1 MTPKLTVFGEV
12 LWDVLPDAR
21 LAGGATMNVAAHL
34 QRYGMD
40 VAFISRVGHD
50 ELGAEL
56 LAFMAQQGLSTTFV
70 QTGETHL
77 TGIAKANVSDNN
89 EVTYKILHPVAWDY
103 IQFDAAAAEQVTTS
117 DYFVYGTLAA
127 RDRTSRDTLL
137 RYLGYTGTRPQAAQ
151 ASRTPHTCIPVFDV
165 NLRPP
170 HYVREEV
177 LELLGLASIVKMN
190 EHEIRE
196 VTGWLTPFEN
206 EKQAMA
212 FLTDHFSLDML
223 ILTCGGDGAMVFTR
237 NGEFESHAGFTVE
250 VADTIGSGD
259 AFLGAFLYQNA
270 TGHSLAE
277 SLEFASAAG
286 AFVAGKAGALPAFGE
301 SDIQDFMHTQ
311 LPQLPL
317 RQLPVTH

>member
-12 LWDVLPDAR
+12 LWDVLPDVR

-56 LAFMAQQGLSTTFV
+56 LAFMTQQGLDTQWV

-77 TGIAKANVSDNN
+77 TGIAKANVSDSN

-103 IQFDAAAAEQVTTS
+103 IQFDAAAAQQVAES
-117 DYFVYGTLAA
+117 DFFVYGTLAA
-127 RDRTSRDTLL
+127 RDRTSRETLL
-137 RYLGYTGTRPQAAQ
+137 RYLAPSPVR
-151 ASRTPHTCIPVFDV
+151 VFDV

-170 HYVREEV
+170 HYSREQV
-177 LELLGLASIVKMN
+177 LELLGFASIVKMN
-190 EHEIRE
+190 EHELRE
-196 VTGWLTPFEN
+196 VTGWLTTFES

-212 FLTDHFSLDML
+212 YILERFKLDMFV
-223 ILTCGGDGAMVFTR
+223 LTCGAEGAMVLT
-237 NGEFESHAGFTVE
+237 GGSEYHQHPGFRVE

-259 AFLGAFLYQNA
+259 AFLGAFLYQTA
-270 TGHSLAE
+270 TGHALAA
-277 SLEFASAAG
+277 SLEFACAAG
-286 AFVAGKAGALPAFGE
+286 AFVAGKAGALPAFSE
-301 SDIQDFMHTQ
+301 TDIQDFIHLQ
-311 LPQLPL
+311 H
-317 RQLPVTH
+317 PVTH

>member
-50 ELGAEL
+50 ELGTEL
-56 LAFMAQQGLSTTFV
+56 LAFMAQQGLDTRWV

-77 TGIAKANVSDNN
+77 TGIAKANVSDSH

-103 IQFDAAAAEQVTTS
+103 IQFDAAAAQQVAES
-117 DYFVYGTLAA
+117 DFFVYGTLAA

-137 RYLGYTGTRPQAAQ
+137 RYLAHAR
-151 ASRTPHTCIPVFDV
+151 RPVFDV

-170 HYVREEV
+170 HYSREQV
-177 LELLGLASIVKMN
+177 LELLGFARIVKMN
-190 EHEIRE
+190 EHELRE
-196 VTGWLTPFEN
+196 VTEWLAAFEN

-212 FLTDHFSLDML
+212 FLIDHFKLDL
-223 ILTCGGDGAMVFTR
+223 FVLTCGAEGAMVLTR
-237 NGEFESHAGFTVE
+237 DGEYHRHAGFTVE

-259 AFLGAFLYQNA
+259 AFLGAFLYQTA
-270 TGHSLAE
+270 TGHALPE
-277 SLEFASAAG
+277 SLEFACAAG

-301 SDIQDFMHTQ
+301 IDIHDFIHAQ
-311 LPQLPL
+311 QPH
-317 RQLPVTH
+317 PVTH

>member
-12 LWDVLPDAR
+12 LWDVLPDVR

-56 LAFMAQQGLSTTFV
+56 LAFMTQHGLDTQWV

-77 TGIAKANVSDNN
+77 TGIAKANVSDSN

-103 IQFDAAAAEQVTTS
+103 IQFDDAAARQVAAS
-117 DYFVYGTLAA
+117 DFFVYGTLAA

-137 RYLGYTGTRPQAAQ
+137 RYLGHARTR
-151 ASRTPHTCIPVFDV
+151 VFDV

-170 HYVREEV
+170 HYTREQV
-177 LELLGLASIVKMN
+177 LELLGFANIVKMN

-196 VTGWLTPFEN
+196 VTAWLTPFED
-206 EKQAMA
+206 EKQAMT
-212 FLTDHFSLDML
+212 FLIDRFKLDML
-223 ILTCGGDGAMVFTR
+223 VLTCGADGAMVLTSSGDFHR
-237 NGEFESHAGFTVE
+237 HAGFTVE

-259 AFLGAFLYQNA
+259 AFLGALLYQTA
-270 TGHSLAE
+270 TGHPLSE
-277 SLEFASAAG
+277 SLEFACAAG
-286 AFVAGKAGALPAFGE
+286 AFVAGKSGALPAFGE
-301 SDIQDFMHTQ
+301 TDIQDFIHAQ
-311 LPQLPL
+311 LPP
-317 RQLPVTH
+317 RQHPVTH

>member
-40 VAFISRVGHD
+40 VSFISRVGHD

-56 LAFMAQQGLSTTFV
+56 LAFMAQQGLDTQWV

-77 TGIAKANVSDNN
+77 TGIAKANVSDSN

-103 IQFDAAAAEQVTTS
+103 IQFDAAAAQQVADS
-117 DYFVYGTLAA
+117 DFFVYGTLAA
-127 RDRTSRDTLL
+127 RDHTTHDTLL
-137 RYLGYTGTRPQAAQ
+137 RYLGHSGDRHTGA
-151 ASRTPHTCIPVFDV
+151 PHRCIPVFDV

-170 HYVREEV
+170 HYTREQV
-177 LELLGLASIVKMN
+177 LELLGFASIVKMN

-212 FLTDHFSLDML
+212 FLIDHFKLDMFV
-223 ILTCGGDGAMVFTR
+223 LTCGAEGAMVLTGG
-237 NGEFESHAGFTVE
+237 GEYHQHAGFTVE

-259 AFLGAFLYQNA
+259 AFLGAFLYQAA
-270 TGHSLAE
+270 TGHPLSG
-277 SLEFASAAG
+277 SLEFACAAG

-301 SDIQDFMHTQ
+301 SDIQDFIHA
-311 LPQLPL
+311 QLPL
-317 RQLPVTH
+317 RQQPLRQQPQPVTH

>member
-40 VAFISRVGHD
+40 VSFISRVGHD

-56 LAFMAQQGLSTTFV
+56 LAFMAQHGLDTQWV

-77 TGIAKANVSDNN
+77 TGIAKANVSDSN

-103 IQFDAAAAEQVTTS
+103 IQFDAAAGQRIADS
-117 DYFVYGTLAA
+117 GFFVYGTLAA

-137 RYLGYTGTRPQAAQ
+137 RYLAYARV
-151 ASRTPHTCIPVFDV
+151 RIFDV

-170 HYVREEV
+170 HYTREQV
-177 LELLGLASIVKMN
+177 LELLGFANIVKMN

-212 FLTDHFSLDML
+212 FLIDHFKLDML
-223 ILTCGGDGAMVFTR
+223 VLTRGAEGAMVLTGT
-237 NGEFESHAGFTVE
+237 GEFHRHAGFTVE

-259 AFLGAFLYQNA
+259 AFLGAFLYQTA
-270 TGHSLAE
+270 TGHSISD
-277 SLEFASAAG
+277 SLEFACAAG

-301 SDIQDFMHTQ
+301 TDIQEFIHA
-311 LPQLPL
+311 PI
-317 RQLPVTH
+317 VH

>member
-12 LWDVLPDAR
+12 LWDVLPDVR

-34 QRYGMD
+34 RRYGMD
-40 VAFISRVGHD
+40 AAFISRVGRD
-50 ELGAEL
+50 ELGTEL
-56 LAFMAQQGLSTTFV
+56 LAFMAQHGLDTQWV

-77 TGIAKANVSDNN
+77 TGIAKANVSDSN

-103 IQFDAAAAEQVTTS
+103 IQFDVAAAELVAES

-127 RDRTSRDTLL
+127 RDHTTRDTLL
-137 RYLGYTGTRPQAAQ
+137 RYLTRPGSRQA
-151 ASRTPHTCIPVFDV
+151 RNRVFDV

-170 HYVREEV
+170 HYTRELV
-177 LELLGLASIVKMN
+177 LELLSLANVVKMN

-212 FLTDHFSLDML
+212 FLIGHFDLDML
-223 ILTCGGDGAMVFTR
+223 ILTCGGDGAMVLTR
-237 NGEFESHAGFTVE
+237 GGKYHRHAGFTVE

-259 AFLGAFLYQNA
+259 AFLGAFLYQTA
-270 TGHSLAE
+270 TSHSLPD
-277 SLEFASAAG
+277 SLEFACAAG

-301 SDIQDFMHTQ
+301 SDIRAFIQA
-311 LPQLPL
+311 
-317 RQLPVTH
+317 RQPVPVH

>member
-12 LWDVLPDAR
+12 LWDVLPDVR

-56 LAFMAQQGLSTTFV
+56 LAFMTQHGLDTQWV

-77 TGIAKANVSDNN
+77 TGIAKANVSDSN

-103 IQFDAAAAEQVTTS
+103 IQFDAAAAQQIAES
-117 DYFVYGTLAA
+117 DFFVYGSLAA

-137 RYLGYTGTRPQAAQ
+137 RYLGYA
-151 ASRTPHTCIPVFDV
+151 RTCVFDV

-170 HYVREEV
+170 HYTREQV
-177 LELLGLASIVKMN
+177 LELLGFAGIVKMN

-196 VTGWLTPFEN
+196 VTAWLTPFED
-206 EKQAMA
+206 EKQAMT
-212 FLTDHFSLDML
+212 FLIDRFKLDML
-223 ILTCGGDGAMVFTR
+223 VLTCGAEGAIVLTSS
-237 NGEFESHAGFTVE
+237 GEYHRHAGFTVE

-259 AFLGAFLYQNA
+259 AFLGAFLYQTA
-270 TGHSLAE
+270 TGHSLSE
-277 SLEFASAAG
+277 SLEFACAAG

-301 SDIQDFMHTQ
+301 TDIQDFIHTKH
-311 LPQLPL
+311 
-317 RQLPVTH
+317 PVTH

>member
-40 VAFISRVGHD
+40 VSFISRVGHD

-56 LAFMAQQGLSTTFV
+56 LAFMAQQGLDTRWV

-77 TGIAKANVSDNN
+77 TGIAKANVSDSN

-103 IQFDAAAAEQVTTS
+103 IQFDDAAAQQIADS
-117 DYFVYGTLAA
+117 DFFVYGTLAA
-127 RDRTSRDTLL
+127 RDHTTRDTLL
-137 RYLGYTGTRPQAAQ
+137 RYLAQ
-151 ASRTPHTCIPVFDV
+151 PGSGHACTPVFDV

-170 HYVREEV
+170 HYTREQV
-177 LELLGLASIVKMN
+177 LELLDFAGIVKMN

-212 FLTDHFSLDML
+212 FLIDRFKLDMFV
-223 ILTCGGDGAMVFTR
+223 LTCGAEGAMVLT
-237 NGEFESHAGFTVE
+237 GDGQYHQHPGFTVE

-259 AFLGAFLYQNA
+259 AFLGAFLYQTA
-270 TGHSLAE
+270 TGHPLSE
-277 SLEFASAAG
+277 SLEFACAAG

-301 SDIQDFMHTQ
+301 SDIQDFIHAQQPMRQ
-311 LPQLPL
+311 PSL
-317 RQLPVTH
+317 RQQPVTH

>member
-50 ELGAEL
+50 ELGDEL
-56 LAFMAQQGLSTTFV
+56 LAFMAQHGLDTQWV

-77 TGIAKANVSDNN
+77 TGIAKANVSDSN

-103 IQFDAAAAEQVTTS
+103 IQFDAAAAQQVAHS
-117 DYFVYGTLAA
+117 DFFVYGTLAA
-127 RDRTSRDTLL
+127 RDHTTRATLM
-137 RYLGYTGTRPQAAQ
+137 RYLSHAQTR
-151 ASRTPHTCIPVFDV
+151 VFDV

-170 HYVREEV
+170 HYTREQV
-177 LELLGLASIVKMN
+177 LELLGFAGIVKMN

-196 VTGWLTPFEN
+196 VMGWLTPFES

-212 FLTDHFSLDML
+212 FLIDHFKLDML
-223 ILTCGGDGAMVFTR
+223 VLTCGADGAMLLTAS
-237 NGEFESHAGFTVE
+237 GEFHQHPGFIVE

-259 AFLGAFLYQNA
+259 AFLGAFLYQTA
-270 TGHSLAE
+270 TGHPLAE
-277 SLEFASAAG
+277 SLEFACAAG

-301 SDIQDFMHTQ
+301 TDIQDFIHA
-311 LPQLPL
+311 QLPL
-317 RQLPVTH
+317 GQHPLGQHPLGQHSVTH

>member
-56 LAFMAQQGLSTTFV
+56 LTFMEQHGLDTQWV

-77 TGIAKANVSDNN
+77 TGIAKANVSDSN

-103 IQFDAAAAEQVTTS
+103 IQFDAAAAQQVAES
-117 DYFVYGTLAA
+117 DFFVYGTLAA

-137 RYLGYTGTRPQAAQ
+137 RYLGHAQTR
-151 ASRTPHTCIPVFDV
+151 VFDV

-170 HYVREEV
+170 HYSREQV
-177 LELLGLASIVKMN
+177 LELLGFANVVKMN
-190 EHEIRE
+190 EHELRE
-196 VTGWLTPFEN
+196 VTGWLTTFEN

-212 FLTDHFSLDML
+212 YIIARFKLDMFV
-223 ILTCGGDGAMVFTR
+223 LTCGAEGAMVLTGS
-237 NGEFESHAGFTVE
+237 GEFHQHPGFTVE

-259 AFLGAFLYQNA
+259 AFLGAFLYQTA
-270 TGHSLAE
+270 TGHPLAD
-277 SLEFASAAG
+277 SLEFACAAG
-286 AFVAGKAGALPAFGE
+286 AFVAGKAGALPAFSE
-301 SDIQDFMHTQ
+301 TDIQEFIHAQ
-311 LPQLPL
+311 RLLPII
-317 RQLPVTH
+317 H

>member
-56 LAFMAQQGLSTTFV
+56 LAFMAQQGLDTQWV

-77 TGIAKANVSDNN
+77 TGIAKANVSDSN

-103 IQFDAAAAEQVTTS
+103 IQFDAAAAEQVASS
-117 DYFVYGTLAA
+117 DFFVYGTLAA

-137 RYLGYTGTRPQAAQ
+137 RYLANAQ
-151 ASRTPHTCIPVFDV
+151 ARVFDV

-170 HYVREEV
+170 HYSREQV
-177 LELLGLASIVKMN
+177 LELLGFASIVKTN

-196 VTGWLTPFEN
+196 VTGWLTTFES
-206 EKQAMA
+206 EKQAMTYLVDR
-212 FLTDHFSLDML
+212 FKLDML
-223 ILTCGGDGAMVFTR
+223 VLTCGADGAMVLTR
-237 NGEFESHAGFTVE
+237 NGEFHQHAGFTVE

-259 AFLGAFLYQNA
+259 AFLGAFLCQTA
-270 TGHSLAE
+270 TGHSLSE
-277 SLEFASAAG
+277 SLEFACAAG

-301 SDIQDFMHTQ
+301 TDIHEFIQAQRLQPIIH
-311 LPQLPL
+311 
-317 RQLPVTH
+317 

>member
-56 LAFMAQQGLSTTFV
+56 LAFMAEQGLDTQWV

-77 TGIAKANVSDNN
+77 TGIAKANVSDSN

-103 IQFDAAAAEQVTTS
+103 IQFDAAAAQQVAES
-117 DYFVYGTLAA
+117 DFFVYGTLAA

-137 RYLGYTGTRPQAAQ
+137 RYLAHAQTR
-151 ASRTPHTCIPVFDV
+151 VFDV

-170 HYVREEV
+170 HYSREQV
-177 LELLGLASIVKMN
+177 LELLGFASIVKMN
-190 EHEIRE
+190 EHELRE
-196 VTGWLTPFEN
+196 VTGWLTAFED
-206 EKQAMA
+206 EKQAMTY
-212 FLTDHFSLDML
+212 LTDRFKLDMFV
-223 ILTCGGDGAMVFTR
+223 LTCGADGAMVLTGA
-237 NGEFESHAGFTVE
+237 GEYHRHPGFTVE

-259 AFLGAFLYQNA
+259 AFLGAFLYQTA
-270 TGHSLAE
+270 TGHPLAE
-277 SLEFASAAG
+277 SLEFACAAG
-286 AFVAGKAGALPAFGE
+286 AFVAGKAGALPIFSE
-301 SDIQDFMHTQ
+301 TDIQDFIHAQ
-311 LPQLPL
+311 PQPI
-317 RQLPVTH
+317 LPVIH

>member
-50 ELGAEL
+50 ELGDEL
-56 LAFMAQQGLSTTFV
+56 LAFIVQHGLNTQWV

-77 TGIAKANVSDNN
+77 TGIAKANVSDSH

-103 IQFDAAAAEQVTTS
+103 IQFDEAAARQVS
-117 DYFVYGTLAA
+117 DSDFFVYGTLAA

-137 RYLGYTGTRPQAAQ
+137 RYLARTGTGHAGEPGA
-151 ASRTPHTCIPVFDV
+151 RTPHPCIPVFDV

-170 HYVREEV
+170 HYTREQV
-177 LELLGLASIVKMN
+177 LDLLGFASIVKMN

-196 VTGWLTPFEN
+196 VTGWLTTFES
-206 EKQAMA
+206 EKHAMTYLIDR
-212 FLTDHFSLDML
+212 FKLDML
-223 ILTCGGDGAMVFTR
+223 VLTCGADGAMVLTSGGDF
-237 NGEFESHAGFTVE
+237 SQHAGFTVE

-259 AFLGAFLYQNA
+259 AFLGAFLYQTA
-270 TGHSLAE
+270 AGYSLSD
-277 SLEFASAAG
+277 SLEFACAAG

-301 SDIQDFMHTQ
+301 TDIQEFIHAQ
-311 LPQLPL
+311 RLQPII
-317 RQLPVTH
+317 H

>member
-40 VAFISRVGHD
+40 VSFISRVGHD

-56 LAFMAQQGLSTTFV
+56 LVFMAQQGLDTQWV

-77 TGIAKANVSDNN
+77 TGIAKANVSDSN

-103 IQFDAAAAEQVTTS
+103 IQFDAAAAQQVANS
-117 DYFVYGTLAA
+117 DFFVYGTLAA
-127 RDRTSRDTLL
+127 RDHTTRDTLL
-137 RYLGYTGTRPQAAQ
+137 RYLAQ
-151 ASRTPHTCIPVFDV
+151 SGSQHTPTHVFDV

-170 HYVREEV
+170 HYTREQV
-177 LELLGLASIVKMN
+177 LELLGFANIVKMN

-196 VTGWLTPFEN
+196 VAGWLTPFEN

-212 FLTDHFSLDML
+212 FLIERFKLDML
-223 ILTCGGDGAMVFTR
+223 VLTCGAEGARVLTGA
-237 NGEFESHAGFTVE
+237 GEYHQHAGFTVE

-259 AFLGAFLYQNA
+259 AFLGAFLYQTA
-270 TGHSLAE
+270 TGHSLPE
-277 SLEFASAAG
+277 SLEFACAAG
-286 AFVAGKAGALPAFGE
+286 AFVAGKSGALPAFAE
-301 SDIQDFMHTQ
+301 TDIQNFIHAQ
-311 LPQLPL
+311 LPQFPL
-317 RQLPVTH
+317 RHPVTH

>member
-56 LAFMAQQGLSTTFV
+56 LAFMAQQGLDTQWV

-77 TGIAKANVSDNN
+77 TGIAKANVSDSN

-103 IQFDAAAAEQVTTS
+103 IQFDAAAAEQVASS
-117 DYFVYGTLAA
+117 DFFVYGTLAA

-137 RYLGYTGTRPQAAQ
+137 RYLGHAQTR
-151 ASRTPHTCIPVFDV
+151 VFDV

-170 HYVREEV
+170 HYTREQV
-177 LELLGLASIVKMN
+177 LELLGFAGIVKMN

-196 VTGWLTPFEN
+196 VTGWLTTFES
-206 EKQAMA
+206 EKQAMKYLIDR
-212 FLTDHFSLDML
+212 FKLDML
-223 ILTCGGDGAMVFTR
+223 VLTCGADGAMVLTSR
-237 NGEFESHAGFTVE
+237 GEYHRHAGFTVE

-259 AFLGAFLYQNA
+259 AFLGAFLYQTA

-277 SLEFASAAG
+277 SLEFACAAG
-286 AFVAGKAGALPAFGE
+286 AFVAGRAGALPAFGE
-301 SDIQDFMHTQ
+301 TDIQDFIHARLP
-311 LPQLPL
+311 LPQPII
-317 RQLPVTH
+317 H

>member
-50 ELGAEL
+50 ELGAGL
-56 LAFMAQQGLSTTFV
+56 LAFMAQQGLDTQWV
-70 QTGETHL
+70 LTGETHL
-77 TGIAKANVSDNN
+77 TGIAKANVSDSN

-103 IQFDAAAAEQVTTS
+103 IQFDAAAAGKVAIS
-117 DYFVYGTLAA
+117 DFFVYGTLAA

-137 RYLGYTGTRPQAAQ
+137 RYLAHTGAGNAPVR
-151 ASRTPHTCIPVFDV
+151 VFDV

-170 HYVREEV
+170 HYTPEHV
-177 LELLGLASIVKMN
+177 LELLGFAQIVKMN
-190 EHEIRE
+190 EHELRE
-196 VTGWLTPFEN
+196 VTGWLTTFEN

-212 FLTDHFSLDML
+212 FIVDRFRLQML
-223 ILTCGGDGAMVFTR
+223 VLTCGAEGAMVLT
-237 NGEFESHAGFTVE
+237 SHGDYHRHGGFAVE

-259 AFLGAFLYQNA
+259 AFLGAFLSQIA
-270 TGHSLAE
+270 TGHALPD
-277 SLEFASAAG
+277 SLEFACAAG
-286 AFVAGKAGALPAFGE
+286 AYVAGKPGALPPFGE
-301 SDIQDFMHTQ
+301 QDVRKFVHAQ
-311 LPQLPL
+311 QAA
-317 RQLPVTH
+317 VH

>member
-56 LAFMAQQGLSTTFV
+56 LAFMAQQGLDTQWV

-77 TGIAKANVSDNN
+77 TGIAKANVSDSN

-103 IQFDAAAAEQVTTS
+103 IQFDAAAAQQVADS
-117 DYFVYGTLAA
+117 DFFVYGTLAA

-137 RYLGYTGTRPQAAQ
+137 RYLANA
-151 ASRTPHTCIPVFDV
+151 RTPIFDV

-170 HYVREEV
+170 HYTREQV
-177 LELLGLASIVKMN
+177 LELLRFARIVKMN

-196 VTGWLTPFEN
+196 VSGWLTPFED

-212 FLTDHFSLDML
+212 FLIDRFKLAML
-223 ILTCGGDGAMVFTR
+223 VLTCGADGAMVLTSG
-237 NGEFESHAGFTVE
+237 GEYHRHAGFTVE
-250 VADTIGSGD
+250 VSDTIGSGD
-259 AFLGAFLYQNA
+259 AFLGAFLYQTA

-277 SLEFASAAG
+277 SLEFACAAG

-301 SDIQDFMHTQ
+301 TDIQDFIQH
-311 LPQLPL
+311 
-317 RQLPVTH
+317 PVTH

>member
-56 LAFMAQQGLSTTFV
+56 LAFMTEQGLDTQWV

-77 TGIAKANVSDNN
+77 TGIAKANVSDSN

-103 IQFDAAAAEQVTTS
+103 IQFDAAAAQQIAES
-117 DYFVYGTLAA
+117 DFFVYGTLAA
-127 RDRTSRDTLL
+127 RDHTTRETLL
-137 RYLGYTGTRPQAAQ
+137 RYLEHARTR
-151 ASRTPHTCIPVFDV
+151 VFDV

-170 HYVREEV
+170 HYTREQV
-177 LELLGLASIVKMN
+177 LELLGFAGIVKMN

-212 FLTDHFSLDML
+212 FLIDHFKLDML
-223 ILTCGGDGAMVFTR
+223 VLTCGAEGAMVLTGG
-237 NGEFESHAGFTVE
+237 GEYHRHAGFTVE

-259 AFLGAFLYQNA
+259 AFLGAFLYQTA
-270 TGHSLAE
+270 TGHSLPE
-277 SLEFASAAG
+277 SLEFACAAG
-286 AFVAGKAGALPAFGE
+286 AFVAGKAGALPAFRE
-301 SDIQDFMHTQ
+301 TDIQDFIQAQH
-311 LPQLPL
+311 
-317 RQLPVTH
+317 PVTH

>member
-34 QRYGMD
+34 QRYAMD

-50 ELGAEL
+50 ELGDEL
-56 LAFMAQQGLSTTFV
+56 LAFMAQHGLDTRWV

-77 TGIAKANVSDNN
+77 TGIAKANVSDSN

-103 IQFDAAAAEQVTTS
+103 IQFDAAAAEQVTAS
-117 DYFVYGTLAA
+117 DFFIYGTLAA

-137 RYLGYTGTRPQAAQ
+137 RYLAGPGSRHAQTR
-151 ASRTPHTCIPVFDV
+151 VFDV

-170 HYVREEV
+170 HYTREQV
-177 LELLGLASIVKMN
+177 LELLGFADIVKMN

-196 VTGWLTPFEN
+196 VTGWLTTFES

-212 FLTDHFSLDML
+212 FLIGHFKLDML
-223 ILTCGGDGAMVFTR
+223 VLTRGADGAMVLTST
-237 NGEFESHAGFTVE
+237 GEYHQHAGFTVE

-259 AFLGAFLYQNA
+259 AFLGAFLYQTA
-270 TGHSLAE
+270 TGHPLSE
-277 SLEFASAAG
+277 SLEFACAAG
-286 AFVAGKAGALPAFGE
+286 AFVAGKAGALPAFDE
-301 SDIQDFMHTQ
+301 TDIQEFIHAQ
-311 LPQLPL
+311 RLQPII
-317 RQLPVTH
+317 H

>member
-56 LAFMAQQGLSTTFV
+56 LAFMAQQGLDTQWV

-77 TGIAKANVSDNN
+77 TGIAKANVSDSN

-103 IQFDAAAAEQVTTS
+103 IQFDDAAAQQVAES
-117 DYFVYGTLAA
+117 DFFVYGTLAA

-137 RYLGYTGTRPQAAQ
+137 RYLGHAQTR
-151 ASRTPHTCIPVFDV
+151 VFDV

-170 HYVREEV
+170 HYSREQV
-177 LELLGLASIVKMN
+177 LELLGFASIVKMN

-196 VTGWLTPFEN
+196 VTGWLTTFES
-206 EKQAMA
+206 EKQAMTYLIDR
-212 FLTDHFSLDML
+212 FQLDML
-223 ILTCGGDGAMVFTR
+223 VLTCGADGAMVLTSDGGFNR
-237 NGEFESHAGFTVE
+237 HAGFTVE

-259 AFLGAFLYQNA
+259 AFLGAFLYQTA
-270 TGHSLAE
+270 TGHSLSE
-277 SLEFASAAG
+277 SLEFACAAG

-301 SDIQDFMHTQ
+301 TDIQDFIHAK
-311 LPQLPL
+311 LSII
-317 RQLPVTH
+317 H

>member
-40 VAFISRVGHD
+40 VSFISRVGHD

-56 LAFMAQQGLSTTFV
+56 LAFMAQQGLGIQWV

-77 TGIAKANVSDNN
+77 TGIAKANVSDTN

-103 IQFDAAAAEQVTTS
+103 IQFDVSAAEQVAAS
-117 DYFVYGTLAA
+117 DFFVYGTLAA

-137 RYLGYTGTRPQAAQ
+137 RYLAHAGTR
-151 ASRTPHTCIPVFDV
+151 VFDV

-170 HYVREEV
+170 HYTQEQV
-177 LELLGLASIVKMN
+177 LELLGFADIVKMN

-212 FLTDHFSLDML
+212 FLIDRFKLDML
-223 ILTCGGDGAMVFTR
+223 VLTCGAEGAMVLTQK
-237 NGEFESHAGFTVE
+237 GEYYRHAGFTVK

-259 AFLGAFLYQNA
+259 AFLGAFLYQTA

-277 SLEFASAAG
+277 SLEFACAAG
-286 AFVAGKAGALPAFGE
+286 AFVARKAGALPAFGE
-301 SDIQDFMHTQ
+301 ADIQEFIHAQ
-311 LPQLPL
+311 YPLRPL
-317 RQLPVTH
+317 RQLPSAQQPVTH

>member
-40 VAFISRVGHD
+40 VSFISRVGHD
-50 ELGAEL
+50 ELGVEL
-56 LAFMAQQGLSTTFV
+56 LAFMAQQGLDTQWV

-77 TGIAKANVSDNN
+77 TGIAKANVSDSH

-103 IQFDAAAAEQVTTS
+103 IQFDAAAAEQVADS

-127 RDRTSRDTLL
+127 RDHTTRDTLL
-137 RYLGYTGTRPQAAQ
+137 RYLAQ
-151 ASRTPHTCIPVFDV
+151 PGSAGAPHKCIPVFDV

-170 HYVREEV
+170 HYTREQV
-177 LELLGLASIVKMN
+177 LELLGFARMVKMN

-196 VTGWLTPFEN
+196 VTGWLIPFEN

-212 FLTDHFSLDML
+212 FLIDHFKLDL
-223 ILTCGGDGAMVFTR
+223 LVLTCGADGAMVRTSDGQYHR
-237 NGEFESHAGFTVE
+237 HPGFTVD

-259 AFLGAFLYQNA
+259 AFLGAFLYQTA

-277 SLEFASAAG
+277 SLEFACAAG
-286 AFVAGKAGALPAFGE
+286 AFVAGKPGALPAFRE
-301 SDIQDFMHTQ
+301 ADIQEFIHAQ
-311 LPQLPL
+311 PAI
-317 RQLPVTH
+317 H

>member
-56 LAFMAQQGLSTTFV
+56 LAFMTQQGLDTQWV

-77 TGIAKANVSDNN
+77 TGIAKANVSDSN

-103 IQFDAAAAEQVTTS
+103 IQFDAAAAQQVAGS
-117 DYFVYGTLAA
+117 DFFVYGTLAA
-127 RDRTSRDTLL
+127 RDRTTRDTLL
-137 RYLGYTGTRPQAAQ
+137 RYLPYARV
-151 ASRTPHTCIPVFDV
+151 RVFDV

-170 HYVREEV
+170 HYTREQV
-177 LELLGLASIVKMN
+177 LELLGFASIVKMN

-212 FLTDHFSLDML
+212 FLIGHFKLDML
-223 ILTCGGDGAMVFTR
+223 VLTCGAEGAMALTSS
-237 NGEFESHAGFTVE
+237 GEFHQHAGFTVE

-259 AFLGAFLYQNA
+259 AFLGAFLYQTA
-270 TGHSLAE
+270 TGHALSE
-277 SLEFASAAG
+277 SLEFACAAG
-286 AFVAGKAGALPAFGE
+286 AFVAGKSGALPLFGE
-301 SDIQDFMHTQ
+301 TEIQDFIHAR
-311 LPQLPL
+311 LPL
-317 RQLPVTH
+317 RQLPLRRHPVTH

>member
-56 LAFMAQQGLSTTFV
+56 LAFMAEQGLDTQWV

-77 TGIAKANVSDNN
+77 TGIAKANVSDSN

-103 IQFDAAAAEQVTTS
+103 IQFDAAVAQQVVES
-117 DYFVYGTLAA
+117 DFFVYGTLAA
-127 RDRTSRDTLL
+127 RDRTSRETLL
-137 RYLGYTGTRPQAAQ
+137 RYLDPAPVR
-151 ASRTPHTCIPVFDV
+151 VFDV

-170 HYVREEV
+170 HYSREQV
-177 LELLGLASIVKMN
+177 LELLGFASIVKMN
-190 EHEIRE
+190 EHELRE
-196 VTGWLTPFEN
+196 VTGWLTTFEN

-212 FLTDHFSLDML
+212 YILDRFKLDMFV
-223 ILTCGGDGAMVFTR
+223 LTCGAEGAMVLTGS
-237 NGEFESHAGFTVE
+237 GEFHQHPGFTVE

-259 AFLGAFLYQNA
+259 AFLGAFLYQTA
-270 TGHSLAE
+270 TGHPLAE
-277 SLEFASAAG
+277 SLEFACAAG
-286 AFVAGKAGALPAFGE
+286 AFVAGKAGALPAFSE
-301 SDIQDFMHTQ
+301 TDIQDFIHAQQQPM
-311 LPQLPL
+311 LPII
-317 RQLPVTH
+317 H